1 MDPMSLLEPG
11 NIDLSKRARV
21 RNPDGSISTL
31 RSMSFEDNG
40 IEVLVPTIGPDGRQ
54 LTQDQAINLYY
65 KTGKHL
71 GKFRSAQDATE
82 FSKMLSNRMTD
93 VARGEIIQTK
103 AAGGAVR
110 DVSMTEAELLE
121 GAIPV
126 EEEAL
131 LAGAQPVELPSEE
144 QPEPSVLERLGKGAV
159 GSAEMLGSLASGAIA
174 APVAGLLGLSS
185 SVFGGADRAANLVR
199 SYQEGLTYE
208 PRTEA
213 GQAQLGLVASPFT
226 WLGERSRQAG
236 EVVQEVTGSPGLA
249 TETEVALQMLPAAVG
264 KGVRP
269 AVAQAKQ
276 QAARVAAARAQQLE
290 GLRAAKEAGYAVS
303 PNEAQAGAIGRT
315 VESLAGEPKATKL
328 LSRRNQELTNRLAA
342 KDVGLPE
349 DMPISREALQKVRS
363 EAGQDYETVKGIGRI
378 KSDPQY
384 KADLAKINQSYETSA
399 ADFAHRGES
408 PIRKTMEGL
417 KIDEFNATSAVEEVK
432 LLRSDADKAFR
443 QGDQSLGRALRSAAQ
458 AIDDQLARTV
468 VDRATVG
475 QIAPDAAERYLNA
488 RKRIAK
494 SHMAEDALNEA
505 TGNIDA
511 SLYAKAFEGGK
522 PLSGPSATIGRVAA
536 QFPKST
542 RLAEKLGA
550 TGGTIFDIGL
560 GLGAGGIG
568 LGAGAVPGAGAAAAG
583 MLARP
588 AGRALLASKLG
599 QRLLVRPGKAL
610 PSWVKPVDIATMSPE
625 LLAIMPGLKRPEE
638 RSFEELSGALDSLQ

>member
-1 MDPMSLLEPG
+1 MMANPKWEETEELEAPAFEETAEPAPLGSALPPVQPMEEPG
-11 NIDLSKRARV
+11 
-21 RNPDGSISTL
+21 
-31 RSMSFEDNG
+31 
-40 IEVLVPTIGPDGRQ
+40 VLQ
-54 LTQDQAINLYY
+54 
-65 KTGKHL
+65 
-71 GKFRSAQDATE
+71 
-82 FSKMLSNRMTD
+82 
-93 VARGEIIQTK
+93 
-103 AAGGAVR
+103 
-110 DVSMTEAELLE
+110 
-121 GAIPV
+121 
-126 EEEAL
+126 
-131 LAGAQPVELPSEE
+131 
-144 QPEPSVLERLGKGAV
+144 RLGKGTV
-159 GSAEMLGSLASGAIA
+159 GAAETLGSLASGAIA
-174 APVAGLLGLSS
+174 APVAGLVGLANLPL
-185 SVFGGADRAANLVR
+185 GADRAANLVR

-208 PRTEA
+208 PRTET
-213 GQAQLGLVASPFT
+213 GQAQLGLVSAPFT
-226 WLGERSRQAG
+226 WLGEKARGAG
-236 EVVQEVTGSPGLA
+236 EIVQEATGSPGLA

-264 KGVRP
+264 KGIARP
-269 AVAQAKQ
+269 AVAQAEQ
-276 QAARVAAARAQQLE
+276 QAARVAAARAKRIE

-511 SLYAKAFEGGK
+511 SLYAKAFESGK
-522 PLSGPSATIGRVAA
+522 PLSGPSAIIGRVAA

-638 RSFEELSGALDSLQ
+638 RSFEELSGALHSLQ

>member
-1 MDPMSLLEPG
+1 MMANPKWEETEELEAPAFEETAEPAPLGSALPPVQPMEEPG
-11 NIDLSKRARV
+11 
-21 RNPDGSISTL
+21 
-31 RSMSFEDNG
+31 
-40 IEVLVPTIGPDGRQ
+40 VLQ
-54 LTQDQAINLYY
+54 
-65 KTGKHL
+65 
-71 GKFRSAQDATE
+71 
-82 FSKMLSNRMTD
+82 
-93 VARGEIIQTK
+93 
-103 AAGGAVR
+103 
-110 DVSMTEAELLE
+110 
-121 GAIPV
+121 
-126 EEEAL
+126 
-131 LAGAQPVELPSEE
+131 
-144 QPEPSVLERLGKGAV
+144 RLGKGTV
-159 GSAEMLGSLASGAIA
+159 GAAETLGSLASGAIA
-174 APVAGLLGLSS
+174 APVAGLVGLANLPL
-185 SVFGGADRAANLVR
+185 GADRAANLVR

-208 PRTEA
+208 PRTET
-213 GQAQLGLVASPFT
+213 GQAQLGLVTAPFT
-226 WLGERSRQAG
+226 WLGEKSRQAG
-236 EVVQEVTGSPGLA
+236 EVVQEATGSPGLA

-264 KGVRP
+264 KGIARP
-269 AVAQAKQ
+269 AVAQAEQ
-276 QAARVAAARAQQLE
+276 QAARVAAARAKQLE

-342 KDVGLPE
+342 EDVGLPG
-349 DMPISREALQKVRS
+349 DMPLSREALQKVRS

-384 KADLAKINQSYETSA
+384 KADLAKINQSYETAA

-417 KIDEFNATSAVEEVK
+417 NIDEFNSTSAVEEVK